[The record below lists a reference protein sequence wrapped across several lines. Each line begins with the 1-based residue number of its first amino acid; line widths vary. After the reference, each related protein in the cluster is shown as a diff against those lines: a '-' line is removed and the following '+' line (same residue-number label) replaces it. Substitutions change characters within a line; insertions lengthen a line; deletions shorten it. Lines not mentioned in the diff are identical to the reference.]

1 MEAVFGLDKLSST
14 TVISLATLTTLVAV
28 IWTYRFSL
36 IQRKKLP
43 PGKLGLP
50 FIGESISF
58 FRAHKH
64 NNIGKWIEERTI
76 KYGPVFKTSLMGE
89 NVVVMTGEASH
100 RFIFSGRDNGIAA
113 KLATSALAILGK
125 NNIFDL
131 YGSPH
136 KLVRSAIMSFLNSEC
151 IQRYVSKMDSLVKEQ
166 VLQELNDKETVQVV
180 LLMKKISFI
189 ATASLLFGLPEAKE
203 RDGLFKDFTIAVKGM
218 CDGQLGW
225 REIQKMRYTWNVAQ
239 ELMRLTPPIIG
250 NFRHA
255 WRDTTFNGYD
265 IPKGWQVF
273 WLATSTHLDNKV
285 FEDPVKFNPSRFD
298 TNSKSS
304 VPPYTYIPFGAGP
317 RVCPGAE
324 FARTEVLLIIHHL
337 ITNYKWTAMVED
349 EIVVRDPMPFPNK
362 GLPVKIYPKHN
373 I

>member
-89 NVVVMTGEASH
+89 NVVVMTGETSH

-151 IQRYVSKMDSLVKEQ
+151 IQRYVSRMDSLVKEQ
-166 VLQELNDKETVQVV
+166 VLQV
-180 LLMKKISFI
+180 MAI
-189 ATASLLFGLPEAKE
+189 
-203 RDGLFKDFTIAVKGM
+203 
-218 CDGQLGW
+218 
-225 REIQKMRYTWNVAQ
+225 
-239 ELMRLTPPIIG
+239 
-250 NFRHA
+250 
-255 WRDTTFNGYD
+255 
-265 IPKGWQVF
+265 
-273 WLATSTHLDNKV
+273 STHYDYGPETDSKYIY
-285 FEDPVKFNPSRFD
+285 KS
-298 TNSKSS
+298 NS
-304 VPPYTYIPFGAGP
+304 
-317 RVCPGAE
+317 
-324 FARTEVLLIIHHL
+324 
-337 ITNYKWTAMVED
+337 
-349 EIVVRDPMPFPNK
+349 
-362 GLPVKIYPKHN
+362 
-373 I
+373 